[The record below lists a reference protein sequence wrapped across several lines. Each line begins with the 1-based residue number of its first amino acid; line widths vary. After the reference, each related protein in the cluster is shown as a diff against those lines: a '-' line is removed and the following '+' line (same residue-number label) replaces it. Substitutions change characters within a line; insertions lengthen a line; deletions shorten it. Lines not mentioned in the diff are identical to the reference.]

1 MISIALMEPETPG
14 NIGAVCRVMKN
25 FGLKKLIL
33 INPQCEYD
41 SNEAIARSK
50 HAKDVLKKA
59 KVIKKFSDLKGDYI
73 IGTTAIQGN
82 DYNIPRLPLTPED
95 LAKKIKTQRMG
106 IFKNQNRKFIILFGR
121 EGNGLV
127 NEEIRKC
134 DMIVTIPSDKKY
146 PTLNLSHSVGIMCY
160 EIFKTQPQDVFP
172 LASLKDKET
181 LFKHIDK
188 QINQMTFTTPDKKET
203 QHFVWRKVLNKAV
216 LTKREIYALFGFFKK
231 LK

>member
-1 MISIALMEPETPG
+1 MEPETPG

>member
-25 FGLKKLIL
+25 FSLKDLIL
-33 INPQCEYD
+33 INPQCNHKDEK
-41 SNEAIARSK
+41 ALVRSK

-59 KVIKKFSDLKGDYI
+59 KVIKNLKDLKGDYI

-82 DYNIPRLPLTPED
+82 DYNIPRLPLTPAQV
-95 LAKKIKTQRMG
+95 AKKIKGQ
-106 IFKNQNRKFIILFGR
+106 KKKFIILFGR
-121 EGNGLV
+121 EGNGLF

-134 DMIVTIPSDKKY
+134 DIIVTIPSNKNY
-146 PTLNLSHSVGIMCY
+146 PTLNLSHSVGIICY
-160 EIFKTQPQDVFP
+160 ELFKTQPQETFP

-181 LFKHIDK
+181 LFGLIDK
-188 QINQMTFTTPDKKET
+188 EIDKMKFTTPDKKET

-216 LTKREIYALFGFFKK
+216 LTKREIFALFGFFKK